1 MSEEQYYIY
10 SDEWNY
16 ADSKPKTS
24 GVIRTR
30 PEDFKVAENL
40 GFSPEGT
47 GEHYCLYITKRE
59 CNTVDVAQALAAY
72 FDVKI
77 MDVGYSGLKDK
88 RAITSQW
95 MSVYAPRYTKNVS
108 KDKLE
113 KFITENKAVKALGG
127 SVVVESI
134 THHTKKL
141 KKGIHT
147 SNHFTITITGFQG
160 AIEDFISRINRIEQD
175 GVPNYFGPQR
185 FGNGGINIIRAQ
197 QLFDGSLRSNSKKL
211 RGLYLSAARSLLFN
225 AVLSK
230 RIADNSWNSIIP
242 GERCTFETSNAVF
255 TTEVVDQEI
264 NDRLKNWDIH
274 PTGPLFGEESGNLHE
289 SVAQYEQEVLASY
302 TPFTEGLL
310 KQDMRA
316 DRRALRLK
324 VSDLKFRVNEQ
335 EHIIIECTLVRGAF
349 ATSVLRELCMVSEPS
364 RQNGPK

>member
-1 MSEEQYYIY
+1 MSEEPYYTY

-16 ADSKPKTS
+16 AESKPETS
-24 GVIRTR
+24 GVIKTR

-47 GEHYCLYITKRE
+47 GEHFCLYITKRE

-88 RAITSQW
+88 KAVTSQW
-95 MSVYAPRYTKNVS
+95 MSVYAPRYTKSVARE
-108 KDKLE
+108 KLS
-113 KFITENKAVKALGG
+113 KFITENKGVKALGG

-134 THHTKKL
+134 TNHTKKL
-141 KKGIHT
+141 KKGIHA
-147 SNHFTITITGFQG
+147 SNHFTITIQEFKGS
-160 AIEDFISRINRIEQD
+160 IEDFIDRINRIERD

-230 RIADNSWNSIIP
+230 RIADKSWNAILF

-255 TTEVVDQEI
+255 TAEDVDDDIIE
-264 NDRLKNWDIH
+264 RLKNWDIH
-274 PTGPLFGEESGNLHE
+274 PTGPLFGEESGNLDE
-289 SVAQYEQEVLASY
+289 RVAEYEQGVLEAY
-302 TPFTEGLL
+302 GAFTEGLL
-310 KQDMRA
+310 QQDMRA

-324 VSDLKFRVNEQ
+324 VSDLSFSVNE
-335 EHIIIECTLVRGAF
+335 EGHIVLECTLVRGAF
-349 ATSVLRELCMVSEPS
+349 ATSVLRELCIVSEPP